1 MSSFMVGSVR
11 IYGWSEL
18 TIPSHRCC
26 LWHWVY
32 HMSGF
37 TTNWF
42 LKLLGYIYIYAIIII
57 PMIFPRIMIHIY
69 KYKYLNIYI
78 YTHTPKQK
86 QKKTCWTNLHNCCMV
101 VSNHG
106 AQWSNCLCGLHWMQ
120 GRIESHCH
128 QSALRDHQRWPLGL
142 STAPANVQKLRWV
155 CWMIFMG
162 SMAFIP
168 PQNGS
173 GYTVLRCKKKLV
185 TGYNFSYTKSYDKL
199 WSETNINYFF
209 TFL

>member
-1 MSSFMVGSVR
+1 MALGLPHEWFYHKLVPEIVG
-11 IYGWSEL
+11 L
-18 TIPSHRCC
+18 
-26 LWHWVY
+26 
-32 HMSGF
+32 
-37 TTNWF
+37 
-42 LKLLGYIYIYAIIII
+42 YIYICHYHYPHDISTYYDTY
-57 PMIFPRIMIHIY
+57 IY
-69 KYKYLNIYI
+69 KYQYLNIYI

-168 PQNGS
+168 PKNGS